1 MTVDSGLAALLGKR
15 DVWLTEVETGMT
27 QYLTAEERT
36 QIEELIRSF
45 DNHGCANG
53 LDIKA
58 QAALRRLLHVLHEA
72 EQAIEKYE
80 EAKAAQS

>member
-1 MTVDSGLAALLGKR
+1 MLGKR
-15 DVWLTEVETGMT
+15 DVWFPEVETGMT

-45 DNHGCANG
+45 DNHGCATG

-80 EAKAAQS
+80 TGMGHKAGRP

>member
-1 MTVDSGLAALLGKR
+1 MT
-15 DVWLTEVETGMT
+15 E
-27 QYLTAEERT
+27 YLTAEERT
-36 QIEELIRSF
+36 QIEDLIRSF

-80 EAKAAQS
+80 GGKAAQT

>member
-1 MTVDSGLAALLGKR
+1 
-15 DVWLTEVETGMT
+15 MT

-36 QIEELIRSF
+36 EIEELISSF

-53 LDIKA
+53 LDIRA
-58 QAALRRLLHVLHEA
+58 QAALRRLLHVLQEA

-80 EAKAAQS
+80 AGLRHIANQP